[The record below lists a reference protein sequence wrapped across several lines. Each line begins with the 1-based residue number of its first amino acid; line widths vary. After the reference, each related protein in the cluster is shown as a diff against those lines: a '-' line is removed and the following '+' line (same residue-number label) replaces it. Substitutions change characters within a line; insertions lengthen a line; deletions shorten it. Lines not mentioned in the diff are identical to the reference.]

1 MELVEQRSDANWL
14 RLEYAASERRV
25 CGLMGMAVS
34 SYRYQTTRCDE
45 ELRTR
50 LVELAREKPRFGYRR
65 LHVLL
70 QRGGERVNHK
80 RVHRVYR
87 EAGLSLRRKKR
98 KHYVRVGK
106 PLLERTSANQEW
118 ALDFVHD
125 AVECGRAIR
134 VLSVVDAYTREC
146 PALEVDTSFAS
157 RRVTRV
163 LEPVIAERG
172 VPGAI
177 RCDNGP
183 EFTSR
188 HFLAWCVE
196 WKIELVHIQPGKP
209 TQNGRVE
216 SFHGRLR
223 EECLNV
229 SWFQNLF
236 DAKRKIAAWR
246 TEYNEERPHSS
257 LGYKTPKE
265 FAAAQAAGFHT
276 AEREARDSNA
286 VLAPRAPPS
295 RLNPEMERKKVVV
308 FLRDRKLGAGHPVTG
323 FRAGSVCIRS
333 VPSSHS
339 RQSGHLRYRHARRRW
354 LDRCSWKLS
363 TRRCCKSALCPRQSG
378 HCRGRM
384 CRPCHSLCR
393 RRPYGR

>member
-1 MELVEQRSDANWL
+1 MELVNQRADADWL
-14 RLEYAASERRV
+14 RAEYAASERRV

-34 SYRYQTTRCDE
+34 SYRYRTTRCDE

-70 QRGGERVNHK
+70 FRAGEAVNHK

-98 KHYVRVGK
+98 KHCVRVGQ
-106 PLLERTSANQEW
+106 PLLARTAANQEW

-146 PALEVDTSFAS
+146 LALEVDTSFAS

-163 LEPVIAERG
+163 LEAIMAERG
-172 VPGAI
+172 HPGSI

-188 HFLAWCVE
+188 HFLAWGME
-196 WKIELVHIQPGKP
+196 QKIEVVHIQPGKP
-209 TQNGRVE
+209 TQNARVE

-223 EECLNV
+223 E
-229 SWFQNLF
+229 
-236 DAKRKIAAWR
+236 
-246 TEYNEERPHSS
+246 
-257 LGYKTPKE
+257 
-265 FAAAQAAGFHT
+265 
-276 AEREARDSNA
+276 
-286 VLAPRAPPS
+286 
-295 RLNPEMERKKVVV
+295 
-308 FLRDRKLGAGHPVTG
+308 
-323 FRAGSVCIRS
+323 
-333 VPSSHS
+333 
-339 RQSGHLRYRHARRRW
+339 
-354 LDRCSWKLS
+354 
-363 TRRCCKSALCPRQSG
+363 
-378 HCRGRM
+378 
-384 CRPCHSLCR
+384 
-393 RRPYGR
+393 